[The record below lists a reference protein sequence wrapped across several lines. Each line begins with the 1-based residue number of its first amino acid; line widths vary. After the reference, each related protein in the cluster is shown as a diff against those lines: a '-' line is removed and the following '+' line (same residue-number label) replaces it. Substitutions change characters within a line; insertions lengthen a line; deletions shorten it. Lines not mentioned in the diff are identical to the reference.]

1 MGNISIQLPT
11 PFSKT
16 GRLGRSLV
24 VRTSLPAKTPSNEL
38 FLE

>member
-1 MGNISIQLPT
+1 MGKTSIQLPT

-16 GRLGRSLV
+16 GFQRRSLV
-24 VRTSLPAKTPSNEL
+24 VRLNLSAKAVPREV